1 VKRVYGIPVRRP
13 LGWIPRWTHR
23 GDVLPLLYVLL
34 IIGIGIGAWL
44 WLRAKADRCE
54 EKGGVFFYRE
64 GKCITGDNLRRID
77 P

>member
-1 VKRVYGIPVRRP
+1 
-13 LGWIPRWTHR
+13 
-23 GDVLPLLYVLL
+23 LLYVLL